1 MKLNYMRGFKP
12 NYYKWYSHS
21 EKCNTGGSAI
31 EMTVSTKEIV
41 GDDNNLYKHIILI
54 YNFKCSF

>member
-1 MKLNYMRGFKP
+1 MRGFKP